1 MTAFVWFVFVGC
13 FVSAAVG
20 YFAKAAGHA
29 DLEFASGL
37 VAIFL
42 AGQLFFWSIIASA
55 RHYGYSWIAG
65 LGMVT
70 KHSHPTAYW
79 SMAAIPLL
87 LGAGLTI
94 GSIVAAWRRWL
105 M

>member
-1 MTAFVWFVFVGC
+1 MMAFFWFVFVGC
-13 FVSAAVG
+13 LGSVLVG
-20 YFAKAAGHA
+20 HFALAAGHA
-29 DLEFASGL
+29 DLEFACGL
-37 VAIFL
+37 VAMFL
-42 AGQLFFWSIIASA
+42 IGQFFFWSVIASA

-65 LGMVT
+65 VGTVT

-94 GSIVAAWRRWL
+94 GAIVAAWRRWL